1 VTATGEPAPRPLLP
15 LDGRMTIIPLA
26 LAVIWAPAVLVVI
39 WLFIN
44 AYRYERDGLQEDREV
59 AELDAIWEMPEW
71 DPRGRV

>member
-1 VTATGEPAPRPLLP
+1 VNEPRPLLP
-15 LDGRMTIIPLA
+15 LDGRMTIIPIA
-26 LAVIWAPAVLVVI
+26 LAGIWALTGLIVI

-59 AELDAIWEMPEW
+59 AELDAIWELPEW

>member
-1 VTATGEPAPRPLLP
+1 
-15 LDGRMTIIPLA
+15 MTIIPLT
-26 LAVIWAPAVLVVI
+26 LAVIWAIPVLAVI